1 MKPKGWWTTHP
12 TILSVTVAGSWD
24 SNGDGIGD
32 FEGIRQN
39 LDDLQAMGMTG
50 LRLHQVTR
58 FGDDYEF
65 NGLVSQDWFD
75 TDPLFG
81 TMDDFNRLMAECH
94 KRDIPIIVMA
104 VPEYLGWHHP
114 IY

>member
-39 LDDLQAMGMTG
+39 LDDLQAMGMT
-50 LRLHQVTR
+50 
-58 FGDDYEF
+58 
-65 NGLVSQDWFD
+65 
-75 TDPLFG
+75 
-81 TMDDFNRLMAECH
+81 
-94 KRDIPIIVMA
+94 
-104 VPEYLGWHHP
+104 
-114 IY
+114 

>member
-39 LDDLQAMGMTG
+39 LDDHVGAAHHGARQWVGAIQFG
-50 LRLHQVTR
+50 LNLCVHGIT
-58 FGDDYEF
+58 
-65 NGLVSQDWFD
+65 
-75 TDPLFG
+75 
-81 TMDDFNRLMAECH
+81 
-94 KRDIPIIVMA
+94 
-104 VPEYLGWHHP
+104 
-114 IY
+114 